1 MEVTYAMTFNSAQY
15 ERECSA
21 KFVMNEVIGTWVKDH
36 GVTSSAPLQQG
47 FQAGG
52 ASLLHSSR

>member
-1 MEVTYAMTFNSAQY
+1 MTFNSAQY

-47 FQAGG
+47 FQAVG
-52 ASLLHSSR
+52 ASLRHSSR